1 MRIFGPAPLLPA
13 ERRALDAALD
23 DAFTSLRGRTASVG
37 PARVRAA
44 VRWSAPE
51 PVRFGRLEVARR
63 LSGLSLAAVVSAFV
77 LAGSLAP
84 VLEGAAVTR
93 DSGTSVGRVLNG
105 RLAYQPAVEPHQAT
119 IRSSVGDGAS
129 NGVIARRGDTAT
141 DAEPAA
147 GASGTLNGEP
157 FTPGP

>member
-1 MRIFGPAPLLPA
+1 MRIFGPAPLAPA
-13 ERRALDAALD
+13 ERRAIDAALD
-23 DAFTSLRGRTASVG
+23 DAFATLRGRTAAVG

-51 PVRFGRLEVARR
+51 PVRVGRLEVARR
-63 LSGLSLAAVVSAFV
+63 ISGLSLAAAVSAFV

-84 VLEGAAVTR
+84 VREGAEVTR

-105 RLAYQPAVEPHQAT
+105 RLAYQPPVEPHQAT

-129 NGVIARRGDTAT
+129 NGAIARRA
-141 DAEPAA
+141 DALAAA
-147 GASGTLNGEP
+147 GPVDGAAAALHGEP
-157 FTPGP
+157 FAPRP